1 MQVGDTITITKDQF
15 LSLAKRGLV
24 LKAYNTYYRYIDNP
38 SRPAIGRHGI
48 LGYVISTTPF
58 GPNYTDHIN
67 GLWCHFEGNTYFT
80 VEALPKQPLYK
91 AR

>member
-1 MQVGDTITITKDQF
+1 MQVGDTITITKAEF
-15 LSLAKRGLV
+15 LILAKRGLV
-24 LKAYNTYYRYIDNP
+24 LKTFNTYYRYIENP
-38 SRPAIGRHGI
+38 SRLVRGSESI